1 MTRLLAFLL
10 LLCVIAPALMAR
22 GGQMTMRER
31 GSEVGALAQIGAA
44 RIGIELRWR
53 VLA

>member
-10 LLCVIAPALMAR
+10 LLYVIAPALMAR

-31 GSEVGALAQIGAA
+31 GVEVGTLAWFGAA

-53 VLA
+53 ILA